1 MHDKTNP
8 SVSVKFKEVEGLS
21 IYLDVY
27 IPQNDVNELDVM
39 FYIHGGAMVA
49 MDRTDIPRWLPVK
62 AQKYN
67 SILISTDYRL
77 APQAKI
83 SDSFQDVIDAFRNTF
98 IKLESYLHS
107 TGHLRHLKYFSKH
120 AIVFGGSAGGWLCL
134 LLGTVDHFTYI
145 EKLCLGAIYPMT
157 NLTDEHY
164 EKPLQTPNLPQ
175 VEYSRVKEY
184 IDGPLVAGG
193 NS

>member
-62 AQKYN
+62 AQQYN

-83 SDSFQDVIDAFRNTF
+83 PDSFQDIIDAFQ
-98 IKLESYLHS
+98 
-107 TGHLRHLKYFSKH
+107 
-120 AIVFGGSAGGWLCL
+120 
-134 LLGTVDHFTYI
+134 YI
-145 EKLCLGAIYPMT
+145 Y
-157 NLTDEHY
+157 
-164 EKPLQTPNLPQ
+164 QT
-175 VEYSRVKEY
+175 
-184 IDGPLVAGG
+184 
-193 NS
+193 